1 MTGCVIA
8 ADRDE
13 LQERGRQLM
22 ARVGADGDVDGFLAE
37 RRERSVVGTV
47 DEVRERLAEYEEA
60 GVERIF
66 LQHLVHTDLDSVAL
80 IGSLQ

>member
-1 MTGCVIA
+1 MTGCVIG

-13 LQERGRQLM
+13 LRERGRQLM
-22 ARVGADGDVDGFLAE
+22 ERVGADGDVEAFLAE
-37 RRERSVVGTV
+37 RRARTVVGTV
-47 DEVRERLAEYEEA
+47 DEVRARLAEYEEA

-80 IGSLQ
+80 IGSL